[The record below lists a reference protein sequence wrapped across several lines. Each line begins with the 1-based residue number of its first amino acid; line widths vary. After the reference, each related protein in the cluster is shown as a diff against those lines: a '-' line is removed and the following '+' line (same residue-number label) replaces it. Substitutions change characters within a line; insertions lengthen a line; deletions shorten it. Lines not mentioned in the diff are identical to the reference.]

1 MRTIEPTARLDVE
14 ALTQQLLGR
23 KITRQIFKFPTT
35 EEQASALLTAAYRSE
50 VAYRGRNYVESD
62 NIKQMIARLAA
73 FMTSR
78 DSSKFGVLMCGTYGN
93 GKTTLLYA
101 LRSVVSYLADCNYVE
116 RQKLIVY
123 DARKLAKIYKDRD
136 PEKFEDVCRE
146 KLLAIEDMGKEP
158 TEELNYGGPFGN
170 ANEYNHYVYTS
181 TFEAL
186 MDGQVREGIG
196 LVPDEEVLRKNAPSN
211 SFKPQLDA
219 ALNYLKN
226 Y

>member
-93 GKTTLLYA
+93 GKITLRYA

-158 TEELNYGGPFGN
+158 TEELNYGSIISPITELLEARYDAQRFTTITTNLTPKEIREKYGNRIADRFNEMMCVLNFG
-170 ANEYNHYVYTS
+170 AAD
-181 TFEAL
+181 TF
-186 MDGQVREGIG
+186 RT
-196 LVPDEEVLRKNAPSN
+196 R
-211 SFKPQLDA
+211 
-219 ALNYLKN
+219 
-226 Y
+226 